1 MKKKLENDDIELL
14 DEEFNKSSKVTK
26 KKETKKESF
35 RLIIKRFLLFLI
47 PILFLEFIFAM
58 FTFDTFYKESVINI
72 ILYSLIVSSILSML
86 SGFFKDKGNRVVISI
101 IFFILGLLFCVQ
113 LVFYDTFKTFFSFT
127 ELGLGDQLESFLG
140 STLKAIW
147 KNIIRII
154 ILFSPFILYLIF
166 KKKLDYGKNR
176 IIGYLS
182 YIIIL
187 LVSLLLFI
195 LHINSTKGIDS
206 SSYYLYH
213 DVNSIELNMEKLGV
227 LNAYSLDI
235 YRAING
241 FEAKIV
247 DVNVE
252 EKKEET
258 VIKYEPN
265 TLDIDFNKSTSNND
279 IKKINDYMLKDSG
292 TDKNQY
298 TGLFKDYNLIY
309 ITAESFSQIAVSEEL
324 TPTLYKLTHTGFIFD
339 NYYTPNNLSTIGGE
353 FQSLTG
359 LYPESSILSKWRTGT
374 NYFPYGLGTIF
385 KGLGYKTYAYHNN
398 WYGFQDRHKYLKSQ
412 GFTNYIG
419 CYNGM
424 EKRMNCKPWPQSDD
438 EMIKVTLPDYIN
450 NEEPFMAYYMT
461 VSGHFGYSW
470 EGNSMSYKHKK
481 DVKGLDKATESAKA
495 YVATQIELDRALE
508 RLLSELEKAGKLDN
522 TVIVLLADHYPYNLD
537 LKSVNSISSYQRD
550 SVVEVNHNSLIL
562 WNSKINDTHIDKPCM
577 SSDVLPTVLNLFGV
591 DYDSRL
597 MTGKDIL
604 STSMGLAVF
613 NNRSWV
619 SDKGTYF
626 ANSKK
631 FVPKETIENQD
642 EYVKNMNALVSNRLN
657 IAKLI
662 LKNNYYNYLLK

>member
-1 MKKKLENDDIELL
+1 MKKKLVNDDIELL
-14 DEEFNKSSKVTK
+14 DEDI
-26 KKETKKESF
+26 KETKKQKKKKDLGFSQ
-35 RLIIKRFLLFLI
+35 IIKRYLLFLI
-47 PILFLEFIFAM
+47 SVLFLEFIFAM

-72 ILYSLIVSSILSML
+72 ILYSVMISSILSIL

-101 IFFILGLLFCVQ
+101 IFCLLAILFCIQ

-154 ILFSPFILYLIF
+154 IIFSPFILYLIF
-166 KKKLDYGKNR
+166 KKKIDSKRTRLL
-176 IIGYLS
+176 GYIT
-182 YIIIL
+182 YVVIFGI
-187 LVSLLLFI
+187 SLLLFV
-195 LHINSTKGIDS
+195 LHMNSTKGIDS
-206 SSYYLYH
+206 STYYLYH
-213 DVNSIELNMEKLGV
+213 DVNSIELNIEKLGI
-227 LNAYSLDI
+227 LNSYVLDI
-235 YRAING
+235 HRAIHG
-241 FEAKIV
+241 FDAKIV
-247 DVNVE
+247 DVDVPE
-252 EKKEET
+252 EKKEDI
-258 VIKYEPN
+258 IKYEPN
-265 TLDIDFNKSTSNND
+265 TLDIDFNKETSNGE
-279 IKKINDYMLKDSG
+279 IKKINEYMLKDTG

-309 ITAESFSQIAVSEEL
+309 ITAESFSELAVSEEI
-324 TPTLYKLTHTGFIFD
+324 TPTLYKLTHTGFIFE

-359 LYPESSILSKWRTGT
+359 LYPDSSILSKWRTGS
-374 NYFPYGLGTIF
+374 NYFPYGLATVF
-385 KGLGYKTYAYHNN
+385 KEKDYNTYAYHNN

-412 GFTNYIG
+412 GFTNYLG
-419 CYNGM
+419 CYNGL

-438 EMIKVTLPDYIN
+438 DMIKVTVSDYIN
-450 NEEPFMAYYMT
+450 SEKPFLAYYMT

-470 EGNSMSYKHKK
+470 DGNAMSAKNKNA
-481 DVKGLDKATESAKA
+481 VKNLQGATETAKA
-495 YVATQIELDRALE
+495 YVATQVELDKALE
-508 RLLSELEKAGKLDN
+508 RLLNELEKAGKLDN

-537 LKSVNSISSYQRD
+537 LKSVNSISTYQRD
-550 SVVEVNHNSLIL
+550 SVVEVNHNNLII
-562 WNSKINDTHIDKPCM
+562 WNSKMNDVHIDKACM
-577 SSDVLPTVLNLFGV
+577 SSDVLPTVLNLFGI

-626 ANSKK
+626 ANQKK
-631 FVPKETIENQD
+631 FVPKEQMEDAD
-642 EYVKNMNALVSNRLN
+642 EYVKNMNAIVSNRLN

-662 LKNNYYNYLLK
+662 VKNNYYNYLLK

>member
-1 MKKKLENDDIELL
+1 MKKKLESDEVELL
-14 DEEFNKSSKVTK
+14 EEETNNTKNIKKTTK
-26 KKETKKESF
+26 KKY
-35 RLIIKRFLLFLI
+35 IIGDVFKRFLLFLI
-47 PILFLEFIFAM
+47 PVLFLEFIFSM
-58 FTFDTFYKESVINI
+58 FIFDTFYKESIINI
-72 ILYSLIVSSILSML
+72 ILYSFMVSSMLSLL
-86 SGFFKDKGNRVVISI
+86 SGFFKDKSNRVVTSI
-101 IFFILGLLFCVQ
+101 LFFLLGFLFCVQ

-127 ELGLGDQLESFLG
+127 ELGLGDQLQTFLG

-154 ILFSPFILYLIF
+154 VLFSPFILYLIF
-166 KKKLDYGKNR
+166 KKKLIYTRNKLL
-176 IIGYLS
+176 GYIT
-182 YIIIL
+182 YILIFGI
-187 LVSLLLFI
+187 SLLIFI

-206 SSYYLYH
+206 GTYYLYH

-227 LNAYSLDI
+227 LNAYSLDV
-235 YRAING
+235 YRAIHG
-241 FEAKIV
+241 FDSKIIDV
-247 DVNVE
+247 DIPE
-252 EKKEET
+252 EKKEEI
-258 VIKYEPN
+258 IKYEPN
-265 TLDIDFNKSTSNND
+265 TLDIDFNKETSNSE
-279 IKKINDYMLKDSG
+279 IKKINDYMLKDTG

-359 LYPESSILSKWRTGT
+359 LYPDSSILSKWRTGT
-374 NYFPYGLGTIF
+374 NYFPYGLGKVF
-385 KGLGYKTYAYHNN
+385 GELGYNTYAYHNN

-412 GFTNYIG
+412 GFTNYLG
-419 CYNGM
+419 CYNGL
-424 EKRMNCKPWPQSDD
+424 EKRMNCNPWPQSDD
-438 EMIKVTLPDYIN
+438 DMIKVTVNDYTN
-450 NEEPFMAYYMT
+450 SDKPFLAYYMT

-470 EGNSMSYKHKK
+470 EGNAMSYKNKK
-481 DVKGLDKATESAKA
+481 AVSNLQGATETAKA
-495 YVATQIELDRALE
+495 YVATQVELDKALE
-508 RLLSELEKAGKLDN
+508 RLLNELEKAGKLDN

-550 SVVEVNHNSLIL
+550 SVVEVNHNNLIL
-562 WNSKINDTHIDKPCM
+562 WNSKMNDIHIEKTCM

-591 DYDSRL
+591 EYDSRI

-619 SDKGTYF
+619 TDKGTYF
-626 ANSKK
+626 ANQKK
-631 FVPKETIENQD
+631 FVPKGAMEDQD
-642 EYVKNMNALVSNRLN
+642 EYVKNMNTFVSNRLN

-662 LKNNYYNYLLK
+662 VKNNYYNYLLK